1 VNALLFFSRGPTDSR
16 ISRVWVVWGHN
27 YLVALGPLI
36 IMIVAAGFSFN
47 SVSLRDPEIRRF
59 FVVAPSALIVVN
71 TTICTLLIAGRI
83 WYIRHQVRRIAGG
96 RMYAASGFSGT
107 VILFIETGALYSAMQ
122 IVSLILDRIDNPGLH
137 ILLDLQIPLIGI
149 LPTLIIVFVHFE
161 IGSTGQSK
169 SVESYDFGD
178 RGRVIQLDTV
188 ASSDVHREDMSETT
202 KGTK

>member
-1 VNALLFFSRGPTDSR
+1 VVFSD
-16 ISRVWVVWGHN
+16 VV
-27 YLVALGPLI
+27 
-36 IMIVAAGFSFN
+36 
-47 SVSLRDPEIRRF
+47 
-59 FVVAPSALIVVN
+59 
-71 TTICTLLIAGRI
+71 
-83 WYIRHQVRRIAGG
+83 
-96 RMYAASGFSGT
+96 
-107 VILFIETGALYSAMQ
+107 
-122 IVSLILDRIDNPGLH
+122 
-137 ILLDLQIPLIGI
+137 LQGI